1 MATAKKP
8 VLVPVDAGAE
18 REQIEEFAD
27 RRVSARGARTYH
39 DTYAQ
44 AKTMKAANA
53 TVDKIRETL
62 LRAPNTPVKDKDG
75 IIPLPKRKEFEAEKR
90 MAAIRDQAI
99 KDAFKGRPESY
110 R

>member
-8 VLVPVDAGAE
+8 VLAPVDVSAE

-27 RRVSARGARTYH
+27 RRVSARGARVYQ
-39 DTYAQ
+39 DTYTQ
-44 AKTMKAANA
+44 AKTMKVAKAP
-53 TVDKIRETL
+53 VDKIRETL
-62 LRAPNTPVKDKDG
+62 LRAPNAPVKDKDG
-75 IIPLPKRKEFEAEKR
+75 LIPLAKRKEFEAEKR

-99 KDAFKGRPESY
+99 KDALKGRPASY